1 MRMYLPVTFIS
12 WLLLAVMLTAT
23 LHGVHENALAMQDHA
38 SGSGCTASSGDHAA
52 HHHSHDPSPE
62 HDGDHG
68 CCDSCV
74 NCVCHA
80 SLAMHQF
87 TLSYSPLV
95 TALTPFE
102 PYRHLPEVF
111 LSKFIPPENLA

>member
-1 MRMYLPVTFIS
+1 MRNILPINLIS